1 MLKEA
6 LEKEKRLLKD
16 VQSEQ
21 DSRNVPLK
29 HVGITDLRW
38 PLVLRDR
45 QKGEQHTVAK
55 VSLAVDLPKDL
66 RGTHMSRFVQCLQK
80 LDIVNLSA
88 LEEVLDDLKESLLA
102 DRAFMKLEFPYF
114 IQKTAPVTGL
124 TSVMDLNCVYTMEK
138 GERFTQK
145 VEAKDPLRM

>member
-21 DSRNVPLK
+21 DSRNIPLK

-45 QKGEQHTVAK
+45 QKGEQHTVAT
-55 VSLAVDLPKDL
+55 VSLAVDLP
-66 RGTHMSRFVQCLQK
+66 
-80 LDIVNLSA
+80 
-88 LEEVLDDLKESLLA
+88 
-102 DRAFMKLEFPYF
+102 
-114 IQKTAPVTGL
+114 
-124 TSVMDLNCVYTMEK
+124 
-138 GERFTQK
+138 
-145 VEAKDPLRM
+145 

>member
-45 QKGEQHTVAK
+45 QKGDRQ
-55 VSLAVDLPKDL
+55 
-66 RGTHMSRFVQCLQK
+66 R
-80 LDIVNLSA
+80 LDA
-88 LEEVLDDLKESLLA
+88 RA
-102 DRAFMKLEFPYF
+102 D
-114 IQKTAPVTGL
+114 
-124 TSVMDLNCVYTMEK
+124 
-138 GERFTQK
+138 
-145 VEAKDPLRM
+145 